1 MNEHMSLSFALSSRF
16 RRPPTRSLGMFPIQ
30 CGWSTLQTKMLFNSR
45 KTRRS
50 YKFSV
55 SPQGRTPS
63 PKHVRLANVLF
74 RRRVANT
81 IKTCAF
87 RLKKN
92 GRTCSNTCSNTC
104 SRMAADVKTHAQT
117 HAEHILKHMLCVSF
131 FSKPPGFARSPAGAL
146 HVLQRCRRGA
156 SHMLTH
162 VPRWISSG

>member
-1 MNEHMSLSFALSSRF
+1 MNTCHSPSHYQAASADLQLGPWVCFLSSAAG
-16 RRPPTRSLGMFPIQ
+16 PP
-30 CGWSTLQTKMLFNSR
+30 
-45 KTRRS
+45 
-50 YKFSV
+50 YKQKCSSKVAKHGDPSKCSV

-63 PKHVRLANVLF
+63 PKHVRLANFLF
-74 RRRVANT
+74 RRRVAIT
-81 IKTCAF
+81 IKTCVF

-104 SRMAADVKTHAQT
+104 SRMAADAKTHAQT
-117 HAEHILKHMLCVSF
+117 HAKHIFKHMLCVSF

-146 HVLQRCRRGA
+146 HVLPRCRRGA